1 MSVNCKLLV
10 GYTVTLKT
18 NLSDDD
24 YEFYDNAV
32 EKHRIKE
39 QWSSLKPNE
48 VYYIVD
54 GMSGEY
60 ARIIYLL
67 THYDL
72 EEDTNQAYT
81 RIDNVDFS
89 EAYKKLNE
97 VYLKIKKPED
107 KPLEPSQVEL
117 ASWLH
122 WS

>member
-1 MSVNCKLLV
+1 MSVNCKLMV

-32 EKHRIKE
+32 EKHGIKE
-39 QWSSLKPNE
+39 QWSNLKPKE

-89 EAYKKLNE
+89 EAYEKLNE
-97 VYLKIKKPED
+97 VYSKIKKPED